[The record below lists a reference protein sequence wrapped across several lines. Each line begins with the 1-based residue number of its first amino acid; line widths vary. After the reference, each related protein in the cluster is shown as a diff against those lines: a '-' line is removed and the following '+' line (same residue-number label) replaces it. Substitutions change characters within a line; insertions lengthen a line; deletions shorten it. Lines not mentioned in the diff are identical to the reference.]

1 MIRAILTGLVFLFCG
16 CSGRKVE
23 IVSRIGNG
31 IQSEQKQFTP
41 DNSGVTFV
49 GRGYNMSGT
58 QVDPPI
64 ETLLIDPSGRKKGY
78 NPDTASLIHEIPHAI
93 YAQDDSIGI
102 DSEEDVPASEQPPAY
117 SALEVTQPMSGEY
130 QIQVFGK
137 EVGEYELSVRGHTS
151 DAELRLE
158 QKYFGLTEKGRI
170 AEFRLN
176 FNKTPGSVST
186 VTKTVTFQSL
196 RDDLRLARQLGYIDN
211 DGILNSLN
219 KKLENAEKQY
229 NENQKGAANNILEA
243 LKNEL
248 EAQKGKHLFESL
260 GNVLNNDVSEL
271 QKNL

>member
-1 MIRAILTGLVFLFCG
+1 MKRILIVSMAFLFCG
-16 CSGRKVE
+16 CLGKAGNISQTKNE
-23 IVSRIGNG
+23 I
-31 IQSEQKQFTP
+31 QPEQVRFTP
-41 DNSGVTFV
+41 DNAGITVV
-49 GRGYNMSGT
+49 GRGYNISGQQT
-58 QVDPPI
+58 APPI
-64 ETLLIDPSGRKKGY
+64 ETLVIDPMGRKTGY
-78 NPDTASLIHEIPHAI
+78 DPATASLVYEIPNSI
-93 YAQDDSIGI
+93 YEQDASIGI

-117 SALEVTQPMSGEY
+117 SDLDATQAMSGEY
-130 QIQVFGK
+130 KIQLLGK
-137 EVGEYELSVRGHTS
+137 DAGEYELSVRGMTAA
-151 DAELRLE
+151 AELSLE
-158 QKYFGLTEKGRI
+158 QKYFGVTEKGRI
-170 AEFRLN
+170 TEFRLN
-176 FNKTPGSVST
+176 FNKTPGSAST